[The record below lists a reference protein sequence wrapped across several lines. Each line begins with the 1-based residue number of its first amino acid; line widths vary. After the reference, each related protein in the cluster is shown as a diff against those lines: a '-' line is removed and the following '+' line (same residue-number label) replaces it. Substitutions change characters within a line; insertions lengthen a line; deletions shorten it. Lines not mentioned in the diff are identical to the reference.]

1 MPALRVCVGTHM
13 HEPFRTGTK
22 EPLARGVVPMPST
35 IRRATGIPCQ
45 RTYTMNI
52 KHLITLFAFTAAGA
66 LQAQTVDVK
75 DAWARATV
83 QGQKAS
89 GAFMKLTAKQATR
102 LVSVSSPVAGI
113 VEVHEMKMEGDV
125 MKMRAITGLD
135 LPPGQTVELKPG
147 GYHVM
152 LLDLKTAL
160 RADQTIPVTLLF
172 KNAQGQESRQELLV
186 PVRAM
191 GAAQGGHQG
200 GHQGH
205 GSKH

>member
-1 MPALRVCVGTHM
+1 
-13 HEPFRTGTK
+13 
-22 EPLARGVVPMPST
+22 
-35 IRRATGIPCQ
+35 
-45 RTYTMNI
+45 MNI
-52 KHLITLFAFTAAGA
+52 KHLIALVAFTAAGA
-66 LQAQTVDVK
+66 LQAQTVDVQEP
-75 DAWARATV
+75 WARATV

-89 GAFMKLTAKQATR
+89 GAFMKLTAKQGTR
-102 LVSVSSPVAGI
+102 LVGASSPVAGV

-125 MKMRAITGLD
+125 MKMRATTGLD
-135 LPPGQTVELKPG
+135 LPAGQTVELKPG

-152 LLDLKTAL
+152 LMDLKTAL

-172 KNAQGQESRQELLV
+172 KNAQGQESRQELQV

-191 GAAQGGHQG
+191 GAAQGGHQQG